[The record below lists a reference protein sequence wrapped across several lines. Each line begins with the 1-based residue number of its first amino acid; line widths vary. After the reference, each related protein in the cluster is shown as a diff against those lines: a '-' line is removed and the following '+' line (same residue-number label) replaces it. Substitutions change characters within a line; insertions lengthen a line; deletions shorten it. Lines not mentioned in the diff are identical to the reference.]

1 MRTHSRS
8 RRTRFPCGKCT
19 GTAAALAQLRASGR
33 GSLPDDDPWRRVL
46 PLKPEGAMRREC
58 WSSRRAQPVTAP
70 PWLFFIVPSGSELS
84 SGEGRCPK
92 RGQRLA
98 VRVSPSIS
106 SVSFSAGV

>member
-1 MRTHSRS
+1 M
-8 RRTRFPCGKCT
+8 
-19 GTAAALAQLRASGR
+19 LVVEQER
-33 GSLPDDDPWRRVL
+33 GSHRRCWITAVGPARSL
-46 PLKPEGAMRREC
+46 VAPSVDERKPGRDCRKGG
-58 WSSRRAQPVTAP
+58 RAQPVTAP